1 MPFMRLTR
9 MRTTDRLLL
18 LLLLQNV
25 KVTGRFMCVA
35 CTIDLARRRFG
46 CLHHCWCPIAG
57 CCGWNLGDVS
67 SSARCNVDIAVPQLL
82 DGPVAVVR
90 LEDCACWCTSK
101 NSVNGESRW
110 DEDADCGLSS
120 MLVLPLNNWSSFESL
135 ELNISLISSS
145 GVLFL
150 PVVPTPEFPSL
161 PVSLSTVP
169 VQFSLEPVK

>member
-35 CTIDLARRRFG
+35 CTIDETRRRFSDTK
-46 CLHHCWCPIAG
+46 HRRRPIAG
-57 CCGWNLGDVS
+57 SVVAGIS
-67 SSARCNVDIAVPQLL
+67 ETFSSARCNVDIAVPQLL

-169 VQFSLEPVK
+169 VQFSLAPV